1 MKGEGIMV
9 TRNDFIKRLAENMES
24 NQKGA
29 KICLDSV
36 LNTLAE
42 CLEEGETVKFT
53 GFGAFHVVMVNAME
67 RSNPSTGEKVH
78 VPAHK
83 KVIFRASGA
92 LKDLVK

>member
-1 MKGEGIMV
+1 MV
-9 TRNDFIKRLAENMES
+9 TKIDFIKRLAENMKS

-67 RSNPSTGEKVH
+67 RSNPSTGGKVH